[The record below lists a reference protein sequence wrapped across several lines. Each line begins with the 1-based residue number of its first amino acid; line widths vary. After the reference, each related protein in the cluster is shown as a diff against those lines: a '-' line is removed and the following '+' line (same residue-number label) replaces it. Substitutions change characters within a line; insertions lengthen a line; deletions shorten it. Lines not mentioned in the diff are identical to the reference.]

1 MIRRHFEVREEKR
14 EAVRGGVGTVRLREV
29 VASGDM
35 VGVDFVSLV
44 TLEPGASIGEHRH
57 EGSEELYLLL
67 EGEGT
72 ASLDGNQFP
81 VGPGD
86 SYIVKDGHTHG
97 LANGDGGSLK
107 ILAVLANTVVS
118 R

>member
-1 MIRRHFEVREEKR
+1 MIRRHFEVREERR
-14 EAVRGGVGTVRLREV
+14 ESVRGGVGTVRLREV

-57 EGSEELYLLL
+57 EGSEELYLIL

-72 ASLDGNQFP
+72 ASLDGTQFS
-81 VGPGD
+81 VGRGD

-97 LANGDGGSLK
+97 LANGPERPLS
-107 ILAVLANTVVS
+107 IVAVLASTLVS